1 MTHGVPK
8 DKILYLVLFLKA
20 KQQEKKYIF
29 KYLSFIVLK
38 ITDPNFVL
46 MKPLAENKNRRPKTF
61 LLMSCFLSSG
71 LFFFSSIRLI
81 G

>member
-8 DKILYLVLFLKA
+8 YKSLYVVLFLKA

-46 MKPLAENKNRRPKTF
+46 MKPLA
-61 LLMSCFLSSG
+61 
-71 LFFFSSIRLI
+71 
-81 G
+81 

>member
-8 DKILYLVLFLKA
+8 DKILYLVLFLIA

-46 MKPLAENKNRRPKTF
+46 MKPLA
-61 LLMSCFLSSG
+61 
-71 LFFFSSIRLI
+71 
-81 G
+81 